1 MRGAATL
8 LVGKPNRR
16 EDKPLIIPPKE
27 ARKARPPI
35 FGLQQHNMHL
45 PNKKSSGG
53 EDNKSKSSSLVS
65 GENEED
71 MDESLWE
78 QYFLQQGSLPR
89 DNNGD
94 DNDEDD
100 DSFDE
105 NGELKPNKAKGTE
118 PIAETV
124 AISRHS
130 ERRQSKI
137 AKAQQFQQYLLDSEK
152 QKAMK
157 LELEQSQ
164 NEDNIPQTQSQ
175 ETSVKSRTRGK
186 QTMMLLAANGAR
198 KSMLENRGIPMMSMN
213 MIAALN
219 TTDAGAHKLLGG
231 PSHNQ
236 SILTAG
242 TATTSGSSTDLPLP
256 STCAAATT
264 ATALSSRRNNQRSS
278 SRIQLAPPGLMNLAQ
293 GKNSI
298 SSMTGSR
305 RTSSAGGGDHQTQRK
320 TSAAPP
326 SSNSY
331 GLSQISEVSSQD
343 GDDSVHREAKDTNQ
357 ANPKHQQA
365 LARLAASRQSSS
377 PLRGRNSFLLSKPGN
392 RSRASILHKPLSS
405 STSEPDPTNAESA
418 AAVATASAVMVPD
431 RTNLSSPARNT
442 ERRVSSASG
451 HGHLRRKSSAAN
463 VPTRSELLLESMKS
477 RKVSRILPPVLA
489 TGHKQRESGL
499 QLQASLSTSLAEESN
514 ATFGSSSSLDQP
526 SKTPPKPS
534 MRRMTKQKPSQSP
547 TKRIS
552 LLNPS

>member
-35 FGLQQHNMHL
+35 FGLQQHNMQL

-53 EDNKSKSSSLVS
+53 DDNKSKSSSLVS

-78 QYFLQQGSLPR
+78 QYFLQQGSPPR
-89 DNNGD
+89 ENNGD

-105 NGELKPNKAKGTE
+105 NGELKPKKAKGTE

-164 NEDNIPQTQSQ
+164 KEDNIPQTQLQ
-175 ETSVKSRTRGK
+175 ETPVKSRTRGK
-186 QTMMLLAANGAR
+186 QTMMLLAANGVR
-198 KSMLENRGIPMMSMN
+198 KSMLENRGIPMMSMY

-256 STCAAATT
+256 STGAAVTT
-264 ATALSSRRNNQRSS
+264 ATALSTRRNNQRSP

-293 GKNSI
+293 RKTSI
-298 SSMTGSR
+298 SPMTGSR
-305 RTSSAGGGDHQTQRK
+305 RTSFAGGGDHQTLRK
-320 TSAAPP
+320 TSTAPP
-326 SSNSY
+326 SSNSN

-343 GDDSVHREAKDTNQ
+343 GDDSVHREAKGTNQ

-365 LARLAASRQSSS
+365 LARLAASRLSSS

-392 RSRASILHKPLSS
+392 RSRTSILHKPLSS
-405 STSEPDPTNAESA
+405 STSEPDPTYAES
-418 AAVATASAVMVPD
+418 AAVATASAGMTPD

-451 HGHLRRKSSAAN
+451 HGHLRRKSSVAN

-489 TGHKQRESGL
+489 TGNKQRESGL

-514 ATFGSSSSLDQP
+514 ATFGSSSSLDPP

-547 TKRIS
+547 TKRMSI
-552 LLNPS
+552 LNPS